1 MSKDGHNKYF
11 VDLVITL
18 KRCEYIKFGSIFN
31 ILIRLTIHHY
41 QVIFYSISLNKHNSI
56 RFAFKPECVKVNF
69 IRFSSSILLAQHYLK
84 VLLLNWSCLKMIVI
98 TVAEICR
105 DGACTWIV
113 LNVASLLHDCYPYF
127 LNN

>member
-69 IRFSSSILLAQHYLK
+69 IRFSSSILLSSTLSQSIAIKLVMLKNDCHYCSR
-84 VLLLNWSCLKMIVI
+84 NM
-98 TVAEICR
+98 
-105 DGACTWIV
+105 
-113 LNVASLLHDCYPYF
+113 
-127 LNN
+127 